1 MEKIPLPDFDAMKA
15 QQMAAEG
22 KRHEGLVRRL
32 SEFLDR
38 EAGGDEN
45 HPAVLAKEALETGK
59 TTEVIDYLRA
69 QIDKAAETG
78 DEARRGELMRWKV
91 SLTQR

>member
-1 MEKIPLPDFDAMKA
+1 MEKMPLPDFDAMKA
-15 QQMAAEG
+15 QRTMAEA
-22 KRHEGLVRRL
+22 KRREGLIRRL

-38 EAGGDEN
+38 ESGGDEA
-45 HPAVLAKEALETGK
+45 HEAALAGKALATGN
-59 TTEVIDYLRA
+59 TEVAVRYLSSE
-69 QIDKAAETG
+69 IDKAAKQG